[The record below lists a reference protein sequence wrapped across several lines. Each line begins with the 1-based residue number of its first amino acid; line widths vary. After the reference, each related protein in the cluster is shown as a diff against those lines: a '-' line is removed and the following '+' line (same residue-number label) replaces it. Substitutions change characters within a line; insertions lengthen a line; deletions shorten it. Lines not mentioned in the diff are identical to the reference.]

1 MLLYAYHDLPLR
13 EDLET
18 AVGKCDEDIITE
30 MFPNIRALLLVP
42 PLQPHRWLLNIY
54 RSVHASTLFGSILG
68 STPNKSHPA
77 CMTEDYDLMP
87 DPHPVQP
94 ICPTAF
100 DRLEIMVN
108 SGAQL
113 WASLSSEEWWKRYQI
128 NKLRIEV
135 SAPTTVS
142 KAQGLDEASLAELFK
157 LVHTTAHRA
166 AEKSMSGHMMDFLVE
181 QPSVSLLTNSLVDCV
196 ALPGMVSLFAVDARV
211 STDGFAS

>member
-1 MLLYAYHDLPLR
+1 MLLYAYHNLALR

-18 AVGKCDEDIITE
+18 AVGKCDQDIITE

-68 STPNKSHPA
+68 SIPNKSHPA

-100 DRLEIMVN
+100 DRLEIMVTP
-108 SGAQL
+108 GTQL
-113 WASLSSEEWWKRYQI
+113 WASSSTEEWWRRYQI

-135 SAPTTVS
+135 AAPAATEGS
-142 KAQGLDEASLAELFK
+142 KAQGLDETSLAELWK
-157 LVHTTAHRA
+157 LLHTMAHRA
-166 AEKSMSGHMMDFLVE
+166 AEKSMSEHMMDFMIE
-181 QPSVSLLTNSLVDCV
+181 QPSVSLLTNSVEDCEAV
-196 ALPGMVSLFAVDARV
+196 PGMVSPTKARFEGY
-211 STDGFAS
+211 D